1 MNLFRRF
8 YRYLTEVWGEV
19 KPGEGKVSWPT
30 RDEVR
35 GSTWVVVVTVGILG
49 LYLGVVDLIVG
60 SVMSAI
66 LGIR

>member
-1 MNLFRRF
+1 MSLFARLRRYF
-8 YRYLTEVWGEV
+8 SEVWGEV
-19 KPGEGKVSWPT
+19 RPGEGKVSWPT
-30 RDEVR
+30 QDEVR

-60 SVMSAI
+60 FLMSTI

>member
-1 MNLFRRF
+1 MKILRRIA
-8 YRYLTEVWGEV
+8 RYLSEVWGEV
-19 KPGEGKVSWPT
+19 KPGDGKVSWPN

-60 SVMSAI
+60 YLMSAI
-66 LGIR
+66 LGFR